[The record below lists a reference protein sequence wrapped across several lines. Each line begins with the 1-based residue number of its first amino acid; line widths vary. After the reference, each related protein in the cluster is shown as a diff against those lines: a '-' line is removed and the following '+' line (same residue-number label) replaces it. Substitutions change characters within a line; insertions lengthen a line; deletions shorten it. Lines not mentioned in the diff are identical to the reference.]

1 MYFDFVS
8 KTHLWQKEPALCQKQ
23 FHGQLHI
30 IFCWKSRL
38 ASNKWNIIFW
48 CPWFPGKLFSVT
60 HGLKSTKQVMSINKF
75 QKAFSFYSSKSTKL
89 SPSHQLRLSE
99 CFLETLQ
106 LLTKNIV
113 FIINQFIFNL
123 LRPSLRYFIFI
134 EISSNESEGGGQFDS
149 IAWNRYYP
157 TSNGYDKVSVSS
169 GSSGPH
175 VTKNLMGQRMHNCA

>member
-89 SPSHQLRLSE
+89 SPSHQLRLSK

-106 LLTKNIV
+106 LVTKNIG
-113 FIINQFIFNL
+113 FIINQFIVNL
-123 LRPSLRYFIFI
+123 LRPSLKYFTFI
-134 EISSNESEGGGQFDS
+134 EISKNESEGG
-149 IAWNRYYP
+149 
-157 TSNGYDKVSVSS
+157 V
-169 GSSGPH
+169 H
-175 VTKNLMGQRMHNCA
+175 LH

>member
-1 MYFDFVS
+1 MYLGKGFEGRTRRFWHKQSQSRLRRGGEGQILLLALVDDAEGTLFREIHLWQKEPALIDMYFDFVS

-89 SPSHQLRLSE
+89 SPRHQLRLSE

-106 LLTKNIV
+106 LVTKNIG
-113 FIINQFIFNL
+113 FIIKI
-123 LRPSLRYFIFI
+123 
-134 EISSNESEGGGQFDS
+134 
-149 IAWNRYYP
+149 
-157 TSNGYDKVSVSS
+157 
-169 GSSGPH
+169 H
-175 VTKNLMGQRMHNCA
+175 C